1 MLISWNLHVLIIEPF
16 FYNSISYLKVKTC
29 EFLAKEDDV
38 SFLIFQTLQSS
49 VLGPPPPKKPFL
61 QFSDTSNLFLC
72 LECASFVCY
81 LKGCGAY
88 RLCAWLSR
96 KEHRTRRRVCNTSEP
111 LSLPQIPFN
120 LSLDSKCAGWKQS
133 LNMTEMSESCFSAQY
148 TATSAKAVGWVCSLI
163 KRLGRERE
171 SGLLK
176 CAHGNHVFIICW
188 KLWSPKFIY
197 MRRESHIT
205 PRFMCAK
212 LIFDRSYYMFP
223 KKTQQENCGRSSW
236 ILSFWKHVP
245 VAHFS
250 WSGGSVSHFHH
261 VLMRW
266 EIPGLKL
273 HENGHNL
280 HTDRDILN
288 SHMS

>member
-49 VLGPPPPKKPFL
+49 VLGPPKK
-61 QFSDTSNLFLC
+61 NLFCNFLIPVISSSA
-72 LECASFVCY
+72 LSVQASCVIWRGVALTDSVLGFF
-81 LKGCGAY
+81 
-88 RLCAWLSR
+88 R

-197 MRRESHIT
+197 MRQESHIT

-250 WSGGSVSHFHH
+250 WLGGSVSHFHH